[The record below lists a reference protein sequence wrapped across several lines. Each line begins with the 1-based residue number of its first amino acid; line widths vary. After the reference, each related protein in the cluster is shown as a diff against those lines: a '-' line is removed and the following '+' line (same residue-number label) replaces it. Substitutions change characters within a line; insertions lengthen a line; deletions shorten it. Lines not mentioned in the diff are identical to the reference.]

1 MARKKREHPPPPE
14 EARSYQ
20 EFCPPAA
27 DEGYR
32 CTTGSA
38 SGWNLVAIVSAVLPA
53 FASFLFLLRAAD
65 SDPEWWHWLGGF
77 GCSWLWLWIFS
88 FPMRTAA
95 RGTPRYQE
103 LQQLWAIWHEW
114 LERGAAPRWKSEVE
128 GFVGPDGEP
137 SPVWRLRPG
146 GDEPTGQK
154 PFAPEQA
161 RTYEQFRCRVAY
173 EQALCLSR
181 PWLGPRGGNFIAWV
195 VAVVA
200 VILTVVFAGSVTGPD
215 PSREG
220 WAATVG
226 FAAIAL
232 GALSL
237 PVRAF
242 RRDIP
247 RYLQL
252 RRLRTQWDARYGHDT
267 TPRVESDPARRTDL
281 EGWPT

>member
-1 MARKKREHPPPPE
+1 MWRKKKLLPPPE
-14 EARSYQ
+14 EARSYE

-27 DEGYR
+27 EEGYR
-32 CTTGSA
+32 CRFGSA
-38 SGWNLVAIVSAVLPA
+38 SGWNLVAIVVATFPGIIGIFFFIAVGNPDPA
-53 FASFLFLLRAAD
+53 
-65 SDPEWWHWLGGF
+65 WWQWLGAFGF
-77 GCSWLWLWIFS
+77 SGLFLWIFS

-128 GFVGPDGEP
+128 GFVGPDGAP

-146 GDEPTGQK
+146 GDEPAGQK
-154 PFAPEQA
+154 PLAPEQS

-200 VILTVVFAGSVTGPD
+200 VILTVVFAGGVTGAD
-215 PSREG
+215 PSWEG

-226 FAAIAL
+226 FAALAL
-232 GALSL
+232 AALSL
-237 PVRAF
+237 PIRAF

-247 RYLQL
+247 RYLEL
-252 RRLRTQWDARYGHDT
+252 RRLRRQWDARYGHDT